1 MKKPNIFKSIL
12 STAILLCLGL
22 NVNGQCSFTG
32 LDSIYCSDG
41 SSATLVGTPEGG
53 EFTGA
58 GVTGS
63 TFDPVVAGSGNHVVS
78 YNYEIIKENYYL
90 RSAVGEPWGSASNTE
105 AMDLA
110 FGAGEW
116 SMAEFESLDPAEV
129 FSEGTGF
136 VFIDG
141 SDDGAVE
148 LAAFLAVN
156 LSLIEDWVDE
166 GGRLLM
172 NSAPNEGSDIPFGF
186 GSSTL
191 VYADP
196 SGSVDVVDLTH
207 PAYLGPNAP
216 TAATMTGSSYSHAHV
231 TGTDFTN
238 VLVNSTDATNI
249 VLCEKAWG
257 AGHVMLGGM
266 TTNNYHSP
274 LAESANWRANLLHY
288 MSNATSRFYL
298 RATVGDPWG
307 SSSNTDAMNLAF
319 GTGQWTLD
327 FFETLDP
334 EAVFSSSTS
343 FVFIDGSDNGASELN
358 TFLIDNLE
366 IIENW
371 VDAGGSLLLNSAP
384 NEGGDMDFGFDGSTL
399 IYADASGSV
408 DVADM
413 AHPAYVGPNS
423 PTAATMT
430 GSSYSHAHI
439 TGSGFT
445 SVLVNSTDATNIVLC
460 EKVWGN
466 GNVMM
471 GGMTTSNYH
480 TPLLEANNYRANLM
494 VHMSELYDGYVCTAT
509 QEVTVLEPLEV
520 SFTTEDEIFGDDGS
534 IDITVTGGY
543 PDYSIDW
550 DNDGT
555 GDFDDDE
562 DLSGMVAGTYV
573 VTVEDDWGCTATETI
588 VINSQVGIATNTQ
601 LEIKL
606 YPNPTLGETVLEME
620 GVFTYMLYDLN
631 GKTILTGNGF
641 NKETLEL
648 SNLENGV
655 YFIQIS
661 ADNVNQTVK
670 LVKK

>member
-12 STAILLCLGL
+12 STAVLLCLGI
-22 NVNGQCSFTG
+22 NVNGQCSFSG
-32 LDSIYCSDG
+32 LDSIYCADG

-53 EFTGA
+53 EFSGP

-63 TFDPVVAGSGNHVVS
+63 TFDPVVAGSGDHVVS

-90 RSAVGEPWGSASNTE
+90 RSAEGEPWGSASNTE

-129 FSEGTGF
+129 FSEATGF

-148 LAAFLAVN
+148 LAAFLSAN

-172 NSAPNEGSDIPFGF
+172 NSAPNEGSNIPFGF
-186 GSSTL
+186 DGSTL

-207 PAYLGPNAP
+207 PAYLGPNSP
-216 TAATMTGSSYSHAHV
+216 TAVTMTGSSYSHAHI

-298 RATVGDPWG
+298 RATAGDPWG

-319 GTGQWTLD
+319 GTGQWTLG

-343 FVFIDGSDNGASELN
+343 FVFIDGSDNGAAELN

-399 IYADASGSV
+399 VYADASGSV
-408 DVADM
+408 DVADLL
-413 AHPAYVGPNS
+413 HPAYVGPNS
-423 PTAATMT
+423 PTAITMT

-445 SVLVNSTDATNIVLC
+445 TVLVNSTDATNIVLG
-460 EKVWGN
+460 EKNWGN

-471 GGMTTSNYH
+471 GGMTTSNFH
-480 TPLLEANNYRANLM
+480 TPLLESNNYRANLM

-509 QEVTVLEPLEV
+509 QEVTVLEPLAV

-543 PDYSIDW
+543 PDYSFDW

-555 GDFDDDE
+555 GDYDDTE

-573 VTVEDDWGCTATETI
+573 VIVEDEWGCTASETI
-588 VINSQVGIATNTQ
+588 VINSQVGIATETQ
-601 LEIKL
+601 LAIKL

-620 GVFTYMLYDLN
+620 GDFVYMLYDLN
-631 GKTILTGNGF
+631 GKTILTGSGF

-648 SNLENGV
+648 SSLENGV

-661 ADNVNQTVK
+661 AGNVNQTVK